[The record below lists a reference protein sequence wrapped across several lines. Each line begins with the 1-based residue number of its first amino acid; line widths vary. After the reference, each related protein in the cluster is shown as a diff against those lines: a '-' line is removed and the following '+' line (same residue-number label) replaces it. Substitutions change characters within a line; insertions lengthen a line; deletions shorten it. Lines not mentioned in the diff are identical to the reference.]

1 MYIKPLTT
9 HKTQQGVGLI
19 EVLVALLVL
28 AVGVMGYAAMQNR
41 ALKGSDDALS
51 RTKAL
56 NLSRDVAER
65 IRNNSVAPT
74 VVQKYQNAMNAST
87 IPAKDA
93 CANDAT
99 KICDSDAMVK
109 NDVHHIKSAAKE
121 DGLTV
126 GMAGCPGN
134 VTGLGRNCVIV
145 AWGSTKAAFSGDDK
159 CMDSS
164 GKYAQESQC
173 VVMEAF

>member
-1 MYIKPLTT
+1 MYIKVPTT
-9 HKTQQGVGLI
+9 HHTQQGVGLI

-28 AVGVMGYAAMQNR
+28 AVGVMGYATMQNR

-56 NLSRDVAER
+56 SLSRDITER
-65 IRNNSVAPT
+65 IRNNSVAPA
-74 VVQKYQNAMNAST
+74 VVQKYENSMNAST
-87 IPAKDA
+87 TPTKDA

-109 NDVHHIKSAAKE
+109 NDVHHIKSTAKE
-121 DGLTV
+121 DGLAV
-126 GMAGCPGN
+126 AMAGCPGN
-134 VTGLGRNCVIV
+134 VTGLNRSCVIV

-164 GKYAQESQC
+164 GKYIQDSQC
-173 VVMEAF
+173 IVMEAF